1 MKHTATAVII
11 ALPLACAAVA
21 VAGGSPP
28 TGVFVSQVRAPNLTV
43 ADRDE
48 DFDFGSGTRT
58 YQASMNGI
66 AGISAN
72 LIWGTNN
79 SNGSSFVGECYGVP
93 ASANNAST
101 GISRTVMQVD
111 LLAQSAFAITY
122 NMSAVV
128 RTGNQISWGLTD
140 LLGNPTYYVSFNGT
154 TADVFGGVSTNT
166 ADTFAGTVQPGT
178 YLLTMYAVCD
188 NTGGTF
194 SYDATFTPV
203 PAPGAIPAILMAAAL
218 RGRRRR

>member
-1 MKHTATAVII
+1 MKHTATAVIL
-11 ALPLACAAVA
+11 ALPLVCTALA

-28 TGVFVSQVRAPNLTV
+28 TGVFVSRSPGLNNSSGYAS
-43 ADRDE
+43 ADSY
-48 DFDFGSGTRT
+48 GSVSGN
-58 YQASMNGI
+58 YQASMVGI
-66 AGISAN
+66 SGISAN
-72 LIWGTNN
+72 LIWRADN
-79 SNGSSFVGECYGVP
+79 SSTFVGTCTGVP
-93 ASANNAST
+93 STSANSST
-101 GISRTVMQVD
+101 GLSQTVMQVT
-111 LLAQSAFAITY
+111 LGTQSTFSITY
-122 NMSAVV
+122 DMSQVV
-128 RTGNQISWGLTD
+128 RVGNQISWGLTD

>member
-1 MKHTATAVII
+1 MKHTATAVIV

-28 TGVFVSQVRAPNLTV
+28 TGVFVSRSPGLNNLTPYAS
-43 ADRDE
+43 AD
-48 DFDFGSGTRT
+48 SYGTIPGT
-58 YQASMNGI
+58 YQASMVGI
-66 AGISAN
+66 SGISAN
-72 LIWGTNN
+72 LIWRADN
-79 SNGSSFVGECYGVP
+79 SSTFVGTCTGVP
-93 ASANNAST
+93 STSANSST
-101 GISRTVMQVD
+101 GLSQTVMQVT
-111 LLAQSAFAITY
+111 LGTQSTFSITY
-122 NMSAVV
+122 DMSQVV
-128 RTGNQISWGLTD
+128 RVGNQISWGLTD

>member
-1 MKHTATAVII
+1 MKHTATAVIV
-11 ALPLACAAVA
+11 ALPLVCAAVA
-21 VAGGSPP
+21 VAGPP
-28 TGVFVSQVRAPNLTV
+28 TGVSVSQNRAPYGEY
-43 ADRDE
+43 DKDE
-48 DFDFGSGTRT
+48 VFKPASGIGT
-58 YQASMNGI
+58 YQASMDGI

-79 SNGSSFVGECYGVP
+79 SSSFVGECYGVP

-101 GISRTVMQVD
+101 GVSQTVMQVN
-111 LLAQSAFAITY
+111 LSTQSTFAITY
-122 NMSAVV
+122 DMRQLV
-128 RTGNQISWGLTD
+128 G
-140 LLGNPTYYVSFNGT
+140 LGNTVAWVLSDSNTGDFPVYAVSFIDAVGT
-154 TADVFGGVSTNT
+154 EFGGVSIDPDATSFT
-166 ADTFAGTVQPGT
+166 DTVPAGT
-178 YLLTMYAVCD
+178 YLLTMYAECN

>member
-1 MKHTATAVII
+1 MKHTATAFIV
-11 ALPLACAAVA
+11 ALPLVCAAVA

-28 TGVFVSQVRAPNLTV
+28 TGVFVSRTPGLTNTSLY
-43 ADRDE
+43 ASAGP
-48 DFDFGSGTRT
+48 FGTVPGT
-58 YQASMNGI
+58 YQASMDGI

-72 LIWGTNN
+72 LIWRADN
-79 SNGSSFVGECYGVP
+79 SSTFVGTCTGFSTPP
-93 ASANNAST
+93 ANESR
-101 GISRTVMQVD
+101 GLSRTVMQVN
-111 LLAQSAFAITY
+111 LSTESTFAITY
-122 NMSAVV
+122 DMNPIV
-128 RTGNQISWGLTD
+128 RLGNQISWGLTS
-140 LLGNPTYYVSFNGT
+140 LEGIPTYYVGFDGT
-154 TADVFGGVSTNT
+154 DADAFGGVST
-166 ADTFAGTVQPGT
+166 DTAGTFTGTVPTGT

>member
-28 TGVFVSQVRAPNLTV
+28 TGVFVSRSPGLNNSSPYAS
-43 ADRDE
+43 ADSY
-48 DFDFGSGTRT
+48 GSVSGN
-58 YQASMNGI
+58 YQASMVGI
-66 AGISAN
+66 SGISAN
-72 LIWGTNN
+72 LIWRADN
-79 SNGSSFVGECYGVP
+79 SSTFVGTCTGVP
-93 ASANNAST
+93 STSANSST
-101 GISRTVMQVD
+101 GLSQTVMQVT
-111 LLAQSAFAITY
+111 LGTQSTFSITY
-122 NMSAVV
+122 DMSQVV
-128 RTGNQISWGLTD
+128 RVGNQISWGLTD

-154 TADVFGGVSTNT
+154 TPAASGGVSTQT
-166 ADTFAGTVQPGT
+166 SDTFTGTVSAGT
-178 YLLTMYAVCD
+178 YLLVMLANCD

>member
-1 MKHTATAVII
+1 MKHTATAVIL
-11 ALPLACAAVA
+11 ALPLVCTALA

-28 TGVFVSQVRAPNLTV
+28 TGVFVSRSPGLNNSSGYAS
-43 ADRDE
+43 ADSY
-48 DFDFGSGTRT
+48 GSVSGN
-58 YQASMNGI
+58 YQASMVGI
-66 AGISAN
+66 SGISAN
-72 LIWGTNN
+72 LIWRADN
-79 SNGSSFVGECYGVP
+79 SSTFVGTCTGVP
-93 ASANNAST
+93 STSANSST
-101 GISRTVMQVD
+101 GLSQTVMQVT
-111 LLAQSAFAITY
+111 LGTQSTFSITY
-122 NMSAVV
+122 DMSQVV
-128 RTGNQISWGLTD
+128 RVGNQISWGLTD

-188 NTGGTF
+188 NAGGTF

>member
-1 MKHTATAVII
+1 MKHTATAVIV

-28 TGVFVSQVRAPNLTV
+28 TGVFVSQVRAPNLTD

-58 YQASMNGI
+58 YQASMDGI

-72 LIWGTNN
+72 LIWRADN
-79 SNGSSFVGECYGVP
+79 SSTFVGTCTGVSAPP
-93 ASANNAST
+93 ASESR
-101 GISRTVMQVD
+101 GLSRTVMEVT
-111 LLAQSAFAITY
+111 LGTQSTFSITY
-122 NMSAVV
+122 DMSQVV
-128 RTGNQISWGLTD
+128 RVGNQISWGLTS
-140 LLGNPTYYVSFNGT
+140 LAGNPTYYVSFDGT
-154 TADVFGGVSTNT
+154 TPDTFGGVSTNT
-166 ADTFAGTVQPGT
+166 ADTFTGTVSAGT
-178 YLLTMYAVCD
+178 YLLVMLAQCD
-188 NTGGTF
+188 TTGGTF

-203 PAPGAIPAILMAAAL
+203 PAPGAFPAILMAAAL